1 MGAATAAP
9 PAPSLGS
16 LAIDVQARSARVEGS
31 ELYLSEPEFRLLAAL
46 AKDPHRT
53 LTYEELVSDVF
64 DRRPAVGRRLVDAA
78 AARLRR
84 KLELR
89 GAGALIASYPGVGF
103 RLFERAEPEHR
114 AADGRDD
121 EEIGGAR

>member
-1 MGAATAAP
+1 MDAATVAP
-9 PAPSLGS
+9 PAPSLGA
-16 LAIDVQARSARVEGS
+16 LQIDTEARSARVEDA

-53 LTYEELVSDVF
+53 LTYEELESDVF
-64 DRRPAVGRRLVDAA
+64 DRRPAGGRRLLDAA

-89 GAGALIASYPGVGF
+89 GAGALIASCPGVGF
-103 RLFERAEPEHR
+103 RLFESAEAEHGP
-114 AADGRDD
+114 ADGRGVV
-121 EEIGGAR
+121 EVGGVR